1 MNDQELADLAERY
14 RRTLRLAVFVSRRFD
29 AATGLSTTQTTI
41 LNMLADEGLRMGA
54 IAENLGV
61 RVPSATE
68 QVGRLER
75 AGLVERRADPT
86 DARAVVVHRTAAGDD
101 AAADANRRR
110 TARMVA
116 AFSGLDPDELEALR
130 AALPVMDKINE
141 RLHTLSNLKENIV

>member
-14 RRTLRLAVFVSRRFD
+14 RGTLRLAVFMTRRFD
-29 AATGLSTTQTTI
+29 GVTGLSTTQTSI
-41 LNMLADEGLRMGA
+41 LNMIATEGLRMGT

-75 AGLVERRADPT
+75 AGLIERRADPS
-86 DARAVVVHRTAAGDD
+86 DARAVVVHRTPAGDQ

-110 TARMVA
+110 TARMVE
-116 AFSGLDPDELEALR
+116 AFATLGADELHALS

-141 RLHTLSNLKENIV
+141 RLNTFSNLKENIA

>member
-14 RRTLRLAVFVSRRFD
+14 RSTLRLAVFVSRRLD
-29 AATGLSTTQTTI
+29 GATGLSTTQTSI
-41 LNMLADEGLRMGA
+41 LNMLAGEGLRMGA

-75 AGLVERRADPT
+75 AGLIERRADPA
-86 DARAVVVHRTAAGDD
+86 DARAVVVVRTPAGDA

-116 AFSGLDPDELEALR
+116 AFSGLDAEELESLR

-141 RLHTLSNLKENIV
+141 RLHTLSNPKENIA